1 MESSYRQIWR
11 IAWPILGASLAQNAV
26 SLVDTIF
33 LGLLGRTELA
43 AGGIG
48 VVFFLT
54 VGFIGLGLGTGVQVL
69 TAQALG
75 QGEEKVLGSL
85 VRQSLWVASVIGLL
99 LLLAMWQGVPPLL
112 EWVMHDPTTQATT
125 TYFLQGRSLELLP
138 LMIFGVLRGY
148 FSGTAQTSHI
158 LRANLLLAASNL
170 ALNAFF
176 VLVLKWGLTGVIA
189 GSVLAQYLATGYL
202 LAALRWQRYALG
214 SSTAFPSRWLPSLVR
229 YAGPAILQNLVG
241 MTGWLV
247 FFLLIERRGPLAL
260 AAANIVRSLYSFT
273 MLPTWAFSTAVGTLV
288 GYYWGARAL
297 RPLLEAFW
305 RAWKLAQAL
314 NLFLALALS
323 VGASFWVSLFSR
335 DAAVVAQA
343 QVDLHMV
350 AVSLVLMP
358 FSALL
363 ISAVVGVGAV
373 LWAFLIE
380 VLIIAFYVTYA
391 VILEE
396 QGVSVTWLWSAEWV
410 YWVPSAVALGKVFAV
425 RIRRLRMVTVVS

>member
-26 SLVDTIF
+26 SLTDTVF

-48 VVFFLT
+48 VVLFLT
-54 VGFIGLGLGTGVQVL
+54 IGFIGLGLGTGLQVL

-75 QGEEKVLGSL
+75 QGEEQRLGSL
-85 VRQSLWVASVIGLL
+85 LRQALWVAGVIGLL
-99 LLLAMWQGVPPLL
+99 LTWGMWRGVPPLL
-112 EWVMHDPTTQATT
+112 DWVMHDSATQATT
-125 TYFLQGRSLELLP
+125 TRFLQGRSLELFP
-138 LMIFGVLRGY
+138 LMLFGVLRGY
-148 FSGTAQTSHI
+148 FSGTAQTAYI
-158 LRANLLLAASNL
+158 LQANLLLAASNL
-170 ALNAFF
+170 AFNAFF
-176 VLVLKWGLTGVIA
+176 VLGLGWGLVGVIT

-202 LAALRWQRYALG
+202 LLALKWQRYAFA
-214 SSTAFPSRWLPSLVR
+214 SSSSLQPNWLPFLFR

-260 AAANIVRSLYSFT
+260 ASANIVRSLYSFT

-288 GYYWGARAL
+288 SYYWGARA
-297 RPLLEAFW
+297 RQPLLEAFW
-305 RAWKLAQAL
+305 RAWKLAQSL
-314 NLFLALALS
+314 NLLVAMVLS
-323 VGASFWVSLFSR
+323 LGASFWVSLFSR
-335 DAAVVAQA
+335 DAAVVAEA
-343 QVDLHMV
+343 RIDLYMV

-373 LWAFLIE
+373 FWAFLIE
-380 VLIIAFYVTYA
+380 VVIIALYVAYA
-391 VILEE
+391 VVLEE
-396 QGVSVTWLWSAEWV
+396 KGASLVWMWSAEWV
-410 YWVPSAVALGKVFAV
+410 YWVPSAVALALVFTARV
-425 RIRRLRMVTVVS
+425 RRLRTVPVTP